1 MEKGE
6 GEERSH
12 CALSLVPDFLP
23 TGRRWGVGVEMVT
36 GKMVRSLTAGWILLV
51 ITWNW
56 KSGILKQFVI

>member
-1 MEKGE
+1 M
-6 GEERSH
+6 
-12 CALSLVPDFLP
+12 PDFLP
-23 TGRRWGVGVEMVT
+23 TGRRWGVGVGMVT